1 MVWLNV
7 IAISIQ
13 DRTVS
18 DIQVLT
24 GPRVTLR
31 APTVDDADL
40 LFERIASDPEVT
52 RYLAWRPH
60 PNVDETRRVI
70 TEFFN
75 VGGETTWLIELRD
88 GGGPIGLCGWRR
100 PQPHIVDFGY
110 CLGRPWWRQGLMT
123 EVVQL
128 LLDKARRDPSVY
140 RMTAHCHVD
149 NTASARLLER
159 SGLAFE
165 GRLARYAVLPNISA
179 EPQDCLLFGKALR

>member
-1 MVWLNV
+1 
-7 IAISIQ
+7 
-13 DRTVS
+13 VS
-18 DIQVLT
+18 DIPDVDVLT

-31 APTVDDADL
+31 APTIDDAEL

-52 RYLAWRPH
+52 RYLSWRPH

-88 GGGPIGLCGWRR
+88 GTGPVGLCGWRR
-100 PQPHIVDFGY
+100 PQPHTVELGY
-110 CLGRPWWRQGLMT
+110 CLGRQWWRKGIMS
-123 EVVQL
+123 EVLQL
-128 LLDKARRDPSVY
+128 LLDTAEHDPSVY
-140 RMTAHCHVD
+140 RVTAHCHVD
-149 NTASARLLER
+149 NTGSAAVLER

-165 GRLARYAVLPNISA
+165 GRMVRYAVLPNIST